1 MSQLVAGCLGDCAVF
16 DAGIPAGVRGR
27 VGWRC
32 QERHSL
38 RFERPAMNARMSSTA
53 SRLLAICFFAGCCS
67 AAELSATFGS
77 YKRYLDEPN
86 SATYGGSIRI
96 PLARRWSVRP
106 EVLVDNGKN
115 FSNVLALGSVMFD
128 FTDPDKRAVGYAVF
142 SAGTVQTLDQRIS
155 FSASHWLGAGGAGV
169 RFALSEHWIAAAE
182 MRVGMPA
189 FPLITFNLGYRWGR
203 R

>member
-1 MSQLVAGCLGDCAVF
+1 MK
-16 DAGIPAGVRGR
+16 VRT
-27 VGWRC
+27 
-32 QERHSL
+32 S
-38 RFERPAMNARMSSTA
+38 FNAF
-53 SRLLAICFFAGCCS
+53 RLLAIWFVANCCS

-86 SATYGGSIRI
+86 SVTYGGSIRI

-106 EVLVDNGKN
+106 EVLVDNGGN

-142 SAGTVQTLDQRIS
+142 TAGTVQTMEQRIS
-155 FSASHWLGAGGAGV
+155 FSASRWLGAGGAGV
-169 RFALSEHWIAAAE
+169 RFALSDRWVAAAE
-182 MRVGMPA
+182 VRAGMPA

>member
-1 MSQLVAGCLGDCAVF
+1 MK
-16 DAGIPAGVRGR
+16 
-27 VGWRC
+27 
-32 QERHSL
+32 
-38 RFERPAMNARMSSTA
+38 ARISSSA
-53 SRLLAICFFAGCCS
+53 SGLLAICFLASCCS

-77 YKRYLDEPN
+77 YKRYLDEPD

-106 EVLVDNGKN
+106 EVLVDNGRN
-115 FSNVLALGSVMFD
+115 FSNVLALGTVMFD

-142 SAGTVQTLDQRIS
+142 SAGTVQTMEQHIS

-169 RFALSEHWIAAAE
+169 RFALSDQWVAAAE
-182 MRVGMPA
+182 VRAGMPA